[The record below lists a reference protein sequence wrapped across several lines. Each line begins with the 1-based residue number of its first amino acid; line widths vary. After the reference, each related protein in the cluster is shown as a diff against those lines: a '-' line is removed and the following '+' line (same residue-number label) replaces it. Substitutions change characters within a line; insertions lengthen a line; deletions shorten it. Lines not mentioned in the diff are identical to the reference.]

1 MLVSSPSARAVA
13 RDTQRFVYAEYR
25 VVPLGRRA
33 VQESTAQLA
42 AEIVLRAST
51 W

>member
-1 MLVSSPSARAVA
+1 MANAS
-13 RDTQRFVYAEYR
+13 QRYVYAEYR
-25 VVPLGRRA
+25 VVDLGRRN

-42 AEIVLRAST
+42 AEIVLRTST